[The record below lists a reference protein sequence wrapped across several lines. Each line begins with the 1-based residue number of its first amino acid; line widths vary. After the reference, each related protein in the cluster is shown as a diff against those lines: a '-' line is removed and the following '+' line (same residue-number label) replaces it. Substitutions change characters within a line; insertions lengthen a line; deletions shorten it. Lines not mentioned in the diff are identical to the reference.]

1 MDFQLSQTSLQV
13 PKLTIEANGNEEQKE
28 KQKEKDPLANVS
40 MVDPFLVEALQNLR
54 HRLTILRME
63 LDVQKFLQNSD
74 LQQFEFP
81 HFPTSYLRLAAHRVA
96 QHYGLQTMVQ
106 DNVIDGQG
114 IRILVIKKPE
124 SKVHIVCLSDVPAKQ
139 SENAEVDRVKIV
151 IKPRHS
157 KASSNEINGTGF
169 KHCPVRTVEERREEY
184 DKARSRIFSSPSSSG
199 SEDSFSHVASNVNNL
214 NVDESEV
221 SRNLSVDEDKSCS
234 SRDIGSSSRVAI
246 FRDREKDLTDPD
258 YDRCYERYIK
268 NLPSAQH
275 FSLAPFNMQKFQ
287 PQFVHYDPVFPQLSQ
302 MPVAQAPVNY
312 QTPIMSPYCAMGS
325 NQTSRDALYM
335 QWPSQSMMY
344 AWSYDQRRHAF
355 CQVPFCQQPLSFD
368 YSQNHM

>member
-1 MDFQLSQTSLQV
+1 MDFQLSQNKGLTSLHLPPV
-13 PKLTIEANGNEEQKE
+13 TIEANVNEEQKV
-28 KQKEKDPLANVS
+28 KDPPAYMT
-40 MVDPFLVEALQNLR
+40 MVDPFLVEALQNPR

-63 LDVQKFLQNSD
+63 LDIQKFLQNSD

-96 QHYGLQTMVQ
+96 QHYCLQTMVQ

-124 SKVHIVCLSDVPAKQ
+124 SKFPVVCLSDVPAKQ
-139 SENAEVDRVKIV
+139 SENEKLDQVKIV

-157 KASSNEINGTGF
+157 KASSNEINGMGL
-169 KHCPVRTVEERREEY
+169 KRSPVRTVEERKEEY
-184 DKARSRIFSSPSSSG
+184 NRARARIFSSPSSSG
-199 SEDSFSHVASNVNNL
+199 PEYAFAQVASVVNNL
-214 NVDESEV
+214 NVVENEV
-221 SRNLSVDEDKSCS
+221 SRNLDVDEDKSS
-234 SRDIGSSSRVAI
+234 SNRDIGSSSRVAI

-258 YDRCYERYIK
+258 YDRRYDRYVK
-268 NLPSAQH
+268 NVPSTQH

-287 PQFVHYDPVFPQLSQ
+287 PPFVQYDSVFPQLSQ
-302 MPVAQAPVNY
+302 MPVAQAPINY
-312 QTPIMSPYCAMGS
+312 QTPIMSPYCAMGL
-325 NQTSRDALYM
+325 NQISRDALYV

-344 AWSYDQRRHAF
+344 ARSNDQPRDAF

-368 YSQNHM
+368 YSQNHR